1 MKEKLNLRNA
11 ILWTVALMALSL
23 FFASFG
29 ATATLKGAVE
39 GDYISMTCRNAIWG
53 SGSIIGYADGSP
65 IGEFLAKKVVNIPGL
80 IGAILLLL
88 ASGGIVATT
97 FLVKEEKTAKILSF
111 VCGGAILVAGVLFF
125 FVSQTP
131 WYVLQEWMR
140 EEGMAIDIKTLKQAY
155 AGLKASSAFGIG
167 GGIFAILLAGGVVV
181 SQLIKNVQFIK
192 SK

>member
-65 IGEFLAKKVVNIPGL
+65 IGEFLAKKVVNIYGL

-97 FLVKEEKTAKILSF
+97 FLVKEEKQLKFFPTSAAEQSLLQVSYSSLLVKPLGMSF
-111 VCGGAILVAGVLFF
+111 
-125 FVSQTP
+125 
-131 WYVLQEWMR
+131 
-140 EEGMAIDIKTLKQAY
+140 
-155 AGLKASSAFGIG
+155 
-167 GGIFAILLAGGVVV
+167 
-181 SQLIKNVQFIK
+181 KNG
-192 SK
+192 

>member
-29 ATATLKGAVE
+29 ASATLKGTVE
-39 GDYISMTCRNAIWG
+39 GDYISMTCSNAIWG
-53 SGSIIGYADGSP
+53 SGSIIGYSDGSP

-80 IGAILLLL
+80 IGAIVLFLSAGFIILDTFVVKNEK
-88 ASGGIVATT
+88 AAKIVA
-97 FLVKEEKTAKILSF
+97 F
-111 VCGGAILVAGVLFF
+111 VCAGAILAAGVLFF